1 MSDKVFIIILLLF
14 VVIIFQQWQIRK
26 IANNQ
31 KTNDNAAPSG
41 NLFRTFFNWIVQKF
55 RNLRIWDFIASLFG
69 ISGRIGRGKYF
80 VSQLIVFVFSFYF
93 YFCYYMTNGFDT
105 FHQHGPSFY
114 LICFSGLLS
123 LAIAFC
129 INISCIERRWHDM
142 GHSGAFL
149 FVNLILSSILWPY
162 GYILSE
168 LIMLGTPGDK
178 VANKYGEPP
187 L

>member
-105 FHQHGPSFY
+105 FH
-114 LICFSGLLS
+114 
-123 LAIAFC
+123 
-129 INISCIERRWHDM
+129 
-142 GHSGAFL
+142 
-149 FVNLILSSILWPY
+149 
-162 GYILSE
+162 
-168 LIMLGTPGDK
+168 
-178 VANKYGEPP
+178 
-187 L
+187 